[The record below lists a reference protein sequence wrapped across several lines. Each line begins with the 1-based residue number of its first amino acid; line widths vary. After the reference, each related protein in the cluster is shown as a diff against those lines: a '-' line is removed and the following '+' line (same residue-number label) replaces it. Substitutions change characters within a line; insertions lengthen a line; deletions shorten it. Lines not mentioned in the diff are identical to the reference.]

1 MNFNYQNVK
10 TEEENPIDLRNY
22 GLLNRSIID
31 DEYSNSKFDTITVLN
46 DELESLKNKNIIV
59 EELCQTLRNNMKII
73 LENSVIL
80 ENELNNT
87 RKKLVETEFTLKRLM
102 EKMNYKM

>member
-87 RKKLVETEFTLKRLM
+87 RKKLVETEF
-102 EKMNYKM
+102 NV